1 MILQDYKAPVKK
13 SDIEQVQLQKQ
24 EYHFIGTLIR
34 RGGLKLYA
42 YNPQKNEV
50 YELKIKYSNTIYAVP
65 MLDRLVPVDYE
76 AAKCTIDSRHEV
88 FEALNYDS
96 AINRLIK
103 WKIGKVKE
111 LCNLRKATN
120 NSIKLF

>member
-1 MILQDYKAPVKK
+1 MLLQDYKAPVKK

-34 RGGLKLYA
+34 RAWLKLYA

-50 YELKIKYSNTIYAVP
+50 YELKIKYSNTIHAVP
-65 MLDRLVPVDYE
+65 MFDRLVPVDYE

-96 AINRLIK
+96 AINRLIRCK
-103 WKIGKVKE
+103 TGKVKE
-111 LCNLRKATN
+111 LCNLRRPN
-120 NSIKLF
+120 QNGMKLF